1 MISRFN
7 LDQKR
12 LNFYENQEQFNND
25 FILDKSIDNKEDLYY
40 EVNKPTILI
49 NKDKTLKI
57 TLIKKEKKF
66 NYILFSN
73 HSISLLP
80 SEKLK
85 IHKAIKDISN
95 FEIFSLKD

>member
-12 LNFYENQEQFNND
+12 LNFYENTEQFNED
-25 FILDKSIDNKEDLYY
+25 FIKDKSIDNKEEFLI
-40 EVNKPTILI
+40 EIHEPTIVI
-49 NKDKTLKI
+49 NKEKTLKL
-57 TLIKKEKKF
+57 TLIKKEKEF
-66 NYILFSN
+66 DYILFSN

-85 IHKAIKDISN
+85 VHKALKEISS
-95 FEIFSLKD
+95 FEIFKLKD